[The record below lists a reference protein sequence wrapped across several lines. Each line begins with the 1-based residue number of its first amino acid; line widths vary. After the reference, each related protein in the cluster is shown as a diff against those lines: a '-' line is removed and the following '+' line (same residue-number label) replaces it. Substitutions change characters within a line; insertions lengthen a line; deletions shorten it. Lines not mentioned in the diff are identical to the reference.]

1 MQSKKTDF
9 NATSSLHSVQVPWW
23 PSILRWELKINSKNS
38 SGKYDK
44 KNSHRGQLIFQRG
57 AKQKVPEHLP
67 GSFPL
72 PIMFKKCRDS
82 VKFVLLWLKFK
93 AQGKISPSKFD
104 GKLQVF

>member
-1 MQSKKTDF
+1 MT
-9 NATSSLHSVQVPWW
+9 
-23 PSILRWELKINSKNS
+23 
-38 SGKYDK
+38 K
-44 KNSHRGQLIFQRG
+44 KNPHRGQLIFQRG

-72 PIMFKKCRDS
+72 PIMFEKCRDS
-82 VKFVLLWLKFK
+82 IKFVLLWLKVK